1 MTFNL
6 AQTLTPNAELVLS
19 DSYEVRTPASPASQT
34 LKVSEHLQ
42 ISHLHVN
49 SRSKTCLSVPASTEF
64 LRKSSPAKTCCLCMN
79 SSWRGCV
86 WGGVVRRGLAE
97 GWCLHRLPA
106 GHLPPWV
113 WEPSVAAGTSHT
125 KVLRHCLPRSSYN
138 PASAVPITART
149 SSVRADKPTQATAG
163 STLTTRAKVLVSP
176 FLGKVGKVPAKQTLK
191 F

>member
-86 WGGVVRRGLAE
+86 GGGVVRRGLAE

-106 GHLPPWV
+106 GHICHPGSGSPLLLLAP
-113 WEPSVAAGTSHT
+113 HI
-125 KVLRHCLPRSSYN
+125 PRSLGTVCPGPPTIQ
-138 PASAVPITART
+138 PARFPSQHALPLSEQTNRLKPQPEAR
-149 SSVRADKPTQATAG
+149 
-163 STLTTRAKVLVSP
+163 
-176 FLGKVGKVPAKQTLK
+176 
-191 F
+191 